1 MRILQVVPHYVPAYR
16 FGGPLKVA
24 HALGKALTRA
34 GHDVVVV
41 TTNLADHRSDL
52 DVPLDTPVDVDG
64 VTVYYEA
71 TQLLR
76 YWGLSLP
83 LRRRIQAELPAADL
97 VLVHAHY
104 QFANWI
110 GAALARRAG
119 KPYVVFAHG
128 SLHQAGIQ
136 QSRAWI
142 KRGYLRLLEERNLR
156 GARCIAFNAVE
167 EQRASLYAQ
176 RGVVLPSG
184 VDPDDF
190 ADPPPPGYFE
200 QRFPQLAGRQWLLFL
215 GRLDIQQK
223 GLDLL
228 LPAFARLHGQHPE
241 THLVL
246 AGPDEGGGAA
256 TLRQLAAQLG
266 IVQHVTLT
274 GLLTGAD
281 KAAALAEAHA
291 FVLPSRY
298 EGLSI
303 ALLEALYCGRPVLVT
318 DAVGLSGQIQ
328 RLGAGVVVRPD
339 EAAIFEGLARLV
351 DAQAAAA
358 MAGKASEFVRQA
370 YTWDA
375 IAAQLLAEVAQA
387 RDSSGAAAL
396 RMTGPDSDSLGVDA
410 LRLTGELAPDDD
422 YRLLTWSV
430 ARPAEAWLPLYQ
442 AMGDARAF
450 ELAQRNDLD
459 AVVAHRLLDALG
471 SAQTPA
477 QWLASHQAT
486 AERMT
491 AYLAELDRVAA
502 LLAREGIPLVALKNG
517 GIARGLYPCAGC
529 CPMGDLDV
537 LVEKRHFRRAHQ
549 LLLEQGYQFE
559 FRSALELAELDA
571 AEQGGGAEYHK
582 TLPDGQALWLEVQWR
597 PVAGRWIRP
606 DQEPPAEAL
615 LARSIAIPGTA
626 VRLLAPEDNLLQVAL
641 HTAKHSYMRAP
652 GFRLHLDV
660 ERIVRATPDLDWQ
673 RFTRQVI
680 GLQVKTPV
688 YFSLAIPAALF
699 GTPIP
704 PAVLAQLRPP
714 AWKER
719 LLTRQI
725 RRAGLFDPEQRKFGK
740 LGYILFTA
748 LLYDDLAGLA
758 RGIFPDPAFM
768 RERYGLRHNAL
779 LPLAYARRLADL
791 ALRRART

>member
-1 MRILQVVPHYVPAYR
+1 MHILQIVPHYVPAYR

-24 HALGKALTRA
+24 HGLGKALTRA
-34 GHDVVVV
+34 GHDVVVI
-41 TTNLADHRSDL
+41 TTNLAGHDSVL
-52 DVPLDTPVDVDG
+52 PVPADTPVAVDG
-64 VTVYYEA
+64 VTVYYER

-83 LRRRIQAELPAADL
+83 LWRRIRAELPAADL
-97 VLVHAHY
+97 ALVHAHY
-104 QFANWI
+104 QFANWA
-110 GAALARRAG
+110 GATLARRAG
-119 KPYVVFAHG
+119 IPYVVFAHG
-128 SLHQAGIQ
+128 SLHQAGIR
-136 QSRAWI
+136 QSRAAV
-142 KRGYLRLLEERNLR
+142 KRAYLRLLEARNLA
-156 GARCIAFNAVE
+156 GARFIAFNAAE
-167 EQRASLYAQ
+167 ERQASLYAQ
-176 RGVVLPSG
+176 HGVVLPSG

-190 ADPPPPGYFE
+190 AAMPPPGHME
-200 QRFPQLAGRQWLLFL
+200 QRFPELAGRRWLLFL

-228 LPAFARLHGQHPE
+228 LPAFARLRADHPDL
-241 THLVL
+241 HLVL
-246 AGPDEGGGAA
+246 AGPDEDGGAA
-256 TLRQLAAQLG
+256 SLRHLAARLG
-266 IVQHVTLT
+266 IAEHVTLT
-274 GLLTGAD
+274 GLIAGLD

-328 RLGAGVVVRPD
+328 RLGAGVVVRP
-339 EAAIFEGLARLV
+339 EETAIFEGLARLA
-351 DAQAAAA
+351 DPQAAAA
-358 MAGKASEFVRQA
+358 MAGQA
-370 YTWDA
+370 RALVQREYTWDA
-375 IAAQLLAEVAQA
+375 IAAQLLDEVG
-387 RDSSGAAAL
+387 DSSGAGAL
-396 RMTGPDSDSLGVDA
+396 RTTGPSPVSSGAGA
-410 LRLTGELAPDDD
+410 LSVIGQLAPQDE

-430 ARPAEAWLPLYQ
+430 GRPAATWLPVYR
-442 AMGDARAF
+442 AMGDERAF
-450 ELAQRNDLD
+450 RLAQRNELD
-459 AVVAHRLLDALG
+459 AVVGHRLLDALG
-471 SAQTPA
+471 AAQTPA
-477 QWLASHQAT
+477 HWRASHQAT
-486 AERMT
+486 AERIA

-502 LLAREGIPLVALKNG
+502 RLAAEGIALAALKNG
-517 GIARGLYPCAGC
+517 GIARGLYPCPGC

-549 LLLEQGYQFE
+549 ILLEQGYQFR
-559 FRSALELAELDA
+559 FRSALEEADLDA

-582 TLPDGQALWLEVQWR
+582 ALPGGQTLWLELQWR

-615 LARSIAIPGTA
+615 LARSHSIPGTA

-641 HTAKHSYMRAP
+641 HTAKHSYVRAP

-660 ERIVRATPDLDWQ
+660 ERIVRAYPDLDWR
-673 RFTRQVI
+673 RFTQQVI
-680 GLQVKTPV
+680 SLQVKTPV

-704 PAVLAQLRPP
+704 PQVLQRLRPP
-714 AWKER
+714 GWKER
-719 LLTRQI
+719 LLTRLIQ
-725 RRAGLFDPEQRKFGK
+725 RAGLFDPERRKFSK
-740 LGYILFTA
+740 PGYILFTA

-758 RGIFPDPAFM
+758 RGVFPAPAWM
-768 RERYGLRHNAL
+768 RERYGVRHTAF

>member
-1 MRILQVVPHYVPAYR
+1 MRILQIVPHYVPAYR

-24 HALGKALTRA
+24 HGLGKALTRA
-34 GHDVVVV
+34 GHDVVVI
-41 TTNLADHRSDL
+41 TTNLAGHDSVL
-52 DVPLDTPVDVDG
+52 PVPADTPVEVDG
-64 VTVYYEA
+64 VTVYYER

-83 LRRRIQAELPAADL
+83 LWRRIQAELPAADL
-97 VLVHAHY
+97 ALVHAHY
-104 QFANWI
+104 QFANWA

-119 KPYVVFAHG
+119 VPYVVFAHG
-128 SLHQAGIQ
+128 SLHQAGIRH
-136 QSRAWI
+136 SRAWV
-142 KRGYLRLLEERNLR
+142 KRAYLRLLEARNLHS
-156 GARCIAFNAVE
+156 ARFIAFNAAE
-167 EQRASLYAQ
+167 ERWASLYAQ

-190 ADPPPPGYFE
+190 AAPPPPGHFE
-200 QRFPQLAGRQWLLFL
+200 RRFPELAGRRWLLFL
-215 GRLDIQQK
+215 GRLDIGQK

-228 LPAFARLHGQHPE
+228 LPAFARLQAQDPA

-246 AGPDEGGGAA
+246 AGPDEDGGAA
-256 TLRQLAAQLG
+256 ALRQLAARLG
-266 IVQHVTLT
+266 IAGHVTLT
-274 GLLTGAD
+274 GLITGVD

-318 DAVGLSGQIQ
+318 DTVGLSGQIQ

-351 DAQAAAA
+351 DPQAVAG
-358 MAGKASEFVRQA
+358 MAGKARAFVHGE

-375 IAAQLLAEVAQA
+375 IAAQLLAEV
-387 RDSSGAAAL
+387 RDSSGA
-396 RMTGPDSDSLGVDA
+396 DA
-410 LRLTGELAPDDD
+410 LRTTEPSRDSSGTDARGLTAQLAPKND
-422 YRLLTWSV
+422 YRLLPWSV
-430 ARPAEAWLPLYQ
+430 SRPAAAWLPAYQ

-450 ELAQRNDLD
+450 ELAQRNDLA

-471 SAQTPA
+471 PEQTPA
-477 QWLASHQAT
+477 HWLASHQAT
-486 AERMT
+486 AQRMT
-491 AYLAELDRVAA
+491 AYLAELDRIAA
-502 LLAREGIPLVALKNG
+502 LLAAEGITLAALKNG
-517 GIARGLYPCAGC
+517 GIARGLYPCPGC

-537 LVEKRHFRRAHQ
+537 LVEKRQFRRAHQ
-549 LLLEQGYQFE
+549 LLLEQGYQFQ
-559 FRSALELAELDA
+559 FRSALEQAELDA
-571 AEQGGGAEYHK
+571 AEQGGGAEYCR
-582 TLPDGQALWLEVQWR
+582 TLPGGETLWLELQWR

-615 LARSIAIPGTA
+615 LARSLTIPCTA

-641 HTAKHSYMRAP
+641 HTAKHSYVRAP

-660 ERIVRATPDLDWQ
+660 ERIVRAYPDLDWQ
-673 RFTRQVI
+673 RFTQQVI

-699 GTPIP
+699 DTPIP
-704 PAVLAQLRPP
+704 PAVLAHLQPP

-725 RRAGLFDPEQRKFGK
+725 RRAGLFDSDQRKFGK

-758 RGIFPDPAFM
+758 RGLFPDPAAM

-779 LPLAYARRLADL
+779 LPLAYVRRLADL